1 MKYRDPLSL
10 WCLVYEVDIDANMR
24 RYVLQF
30 AKYILL
36 SDNQYSSLLPENIR
50 NSNNVSMQQKIE
62 IQITYMGKLG
72 EIVFCSY

>member
-1 MKYRDPLSL
+1 
-10 WCLVYEVDIDANMR
+10 MR